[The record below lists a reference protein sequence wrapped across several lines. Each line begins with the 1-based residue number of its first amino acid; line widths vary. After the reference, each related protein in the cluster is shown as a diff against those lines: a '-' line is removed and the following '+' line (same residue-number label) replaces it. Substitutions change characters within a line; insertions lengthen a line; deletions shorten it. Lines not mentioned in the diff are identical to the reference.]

1 MVVVVGVII
10 MLEIV
15 LNAGEAE
22 RLNIKK
28 SKNQSGLNFAGSQ
41 RFLLVYMASST
52 DVFRSSMA
60 LWRRVLK
67 TAAGAGITWRSC

>member
-1 MVVVVGVII
+1 MVVGVII

-28 SKNQSGLNFAGSQ
+28 SKNQNGLNFAGSQ
-41 RFLLVYMASST
+41 RFFLLVYVALST
-52 DVFRSSMA
+52 DVFRSSTA
-60 LWRRVLK
+60 VWRRVLK
-67 TAAGAGITWRSC
+67 TAAGAGITWRLIQ